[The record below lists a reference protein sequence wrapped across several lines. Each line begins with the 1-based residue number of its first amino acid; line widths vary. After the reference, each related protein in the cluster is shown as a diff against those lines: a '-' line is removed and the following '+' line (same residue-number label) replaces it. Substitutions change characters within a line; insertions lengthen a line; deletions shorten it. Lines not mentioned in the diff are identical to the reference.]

1 MFNKKELDMQRVEP
15 LWVHR
20 LPFLFTAT
28 VCWVESF
35 VLTIFA
41 SRSEHSAHTDGP
53 VTANKGIWL

>member
-28 VCWVESF
+28 VGLSS
-35 VLTIFA
+35 LY
-41 SRSEHSAHTDGP
+41 
-53 VTANKGIWL
+53 